1 MPLNF
6 EATEN
11 EEYTISIKAE
21 NAEFEYLHLID
32 NLTGTDIDLLPLG
45 KGGKEDFQPATY
57 TFTAKTTDYASRFR
71 LLFSVSGDAASDNG
85 APFAFI
91 NNGSIIV
98 SDANADATLQIV
110 DMAGHIIV
118 SADVA
123 RNISTNGMAQ
133 GVYVLRLIKGDEVKT
148 QRIVIE

>member
-21 NAEFEYLHLID
+21 NAEFDYLHLID
-32 NLTGTDIDLLPLG
+32 NLTGTDIDLLPLC
-45 KGGKEDFQPATY
+45 KGGKGDSQPATY

-71 LLFSVSGDAASDNG
+71 LVFSVSGDADSDNDT
-85 APFAFI
+85 PFAFI

-123 RNISTNGMAQ
+123 RNISTKGMAQ